1 MVSVMTGNLCDEYHP
16 ITTGWSMCWA
26 LDPDVSFIVS
36 YPPPSDTEVS
46 RLWSISI
53 ALSGASKVWLTVP
66 GWSLRATSLLIAV
79 SLRCVLRQCNVVELL
94 GREWE
99 SRSERC
105 EAKKKQT
112 EEIKARLAKV
122 RRRDSGSVFWRKKK
136 RVKKLQSPGQK
147 KSLPMPP
154 LGSSSVVIHPAA
166 FFSMFND
173 GRTNQ

>member
-1 MVSVMTGNLCDEYHP
+1 MSLTGNLCDEYHP

-26 LDPDVSFIVS
+26 PDPDMSFIVS
-36 YPPPSDTEVS
+36 YLSPSDTEVS
-46 RLWSISI
+46 RLRSISI
-53 ALSGASKVWLTVP
+53 ALSGASKGWLTAP
-66 GWSLRATSLLIAV
+66 GWSLRATSPLIAV
-79 SLRCVLRQCNVVELL
+79 SLRCVLRQCNVAELL

-99 SRSERC
+99 RRSEGC
-105 EAKKKQT
+105 EAKKKQKKSKQDWQKWGGGT
-112 EEIKARLAKV
+112 VCLFSE
-122 RRRDSGSVFWRKKK
+122 GKK

-154 LGSSSVVIHPAA
+154 LGSSSVVIYLAA